1 MDNTQEIESPEVF
14 NKELLEAI
22 AGAEDGHLKKASAAA
37 SKMVRRRIRENGF
50 SRLAIRALGC
60 RWGSFQKRIRSLMQ
74 WMPYFVPPVSLFLSI
89 GGCDA
94 ASQTLGG
101 FAR

>member
-22 AGAEDGHLKKASAAA
+22 AGSEDGHLKKASAAA

-50 SRLAIRALGC
+50 IREG
-60 RWGSFQKRIRSLMQ
+60 R
-74 WMPYFVPPVSLFLSI
+74 FVVFLSKI
-89 GGCDA
+89 TVSGWIILDQVLRA
-94 ASQTLGG
+94 TVMVLV
-101 FAR
+101 